1 MSTRSKTNNP
11 IPLTDPGVI
20 IRQANAAKRR
30 AAAIALKQQKQTPTQ
45 PSSPKSTNKKPL
57 AMDSG
62 DSTQTKQP
70 EPGSSNQTPGPFNHP
85 KESDMDNASFLRGL
99 LQLQHTAISQ
109 AKEDRKVIL
118 ADRQEDAARF
128 AILEEELLCLKVQ
141 VDSAD
146 QKLKV
151 SSSTSNKFDISKFKS
166 SDGPNYTGPYRE
178 VEPFI
183 KWLCGIHLFFNT
195 RKITADETRIL
206 VVGEL
211 IKETNTLAFYAN
223 GFDILVKDSWDVFQK
238 KLMDFALPP
247 LWRSDPKER
256 ARQLK
261 MNETETFLAYHTRA
275 RTLQSLINFGTI
287 TMTDFELAEAITFG
301 LTTELRALVNNF
313 QLLYQQPFDFT
324 AFEQR
329 VSLFYEGL
337 PKRTQ
342 NRPCGAS
349 GQLTSSTQQAP
360 PRSKDEN
367 IWRLHSYLDSM
378 GLCRHCNKAC
388 GSPVGACPGEK
399 NRSFVEIP
407 SSFITHYDAGT
418 PHSSTSR
425 SPTNQAATVAGISD
439 EGIAPAL
446 DQASISAMEEIDEEL
461 RLTIQEGYV
470 PLVKPRCIIVLLT
483 HAGENLRGLVD
494 TGSELNLITAQAAE
508 RSNMKISPMKSP
520 RMVNLALDNSTTS
533 PVILQNLA
541 SASLSDP
548 NSPTVFE
555 NVELAIGAITGD
567 YDMILGTPFLS
578 KFFLSISISQQAIR
592 CVHTGYE
599 LLDYQTIPV
608 IKETASS
615 YVPPAIAAMTSPKN
629 YSTESAEMTVLSE
642 FKDLFPE
649 DIPAI
654 SDTNEADYKILDGS
668 FPEKMQ
674 PV

>member
-128 AILEEELLCLKVQ
+128 AILEEELLRLKVQ

-178 VEPFI
+178 VKPFI
-183 KWLCGIHLFFNT
+183 KWLCGIHLFFDT

-223 GFDILVKDSWDVFQK
+223 GFDIL
-238 KLMDFALPP
+238 
-247 LWRSDPKER
+247 
-256 ARQLK
+256 
-261 MNETETFLAYHTRA
+261 
-275 RTLQSLINFGTI
+275 SLINFGTI

-342 NRPCGAS
+342 
-349 GQLTSSTQQAP
+349 
-360 PRSKDEN
+360 
-367 IWRLHSYLDSM
+367 
-378 GLCRHCNKAC
+378 
-388 GSPVGACPGEK
+388 
-399 NRSFVEIP
+399 
-407 SSFITHYDAGT
+407 
-418 PHSSTSR
+418 
-425 SPTNQAATVAGISD
+425 
-439 EGIAPAL
+439 
-446 DQASISAMEEIDEEL
+446 
-461 RLTIQEGYV
+461 
-470 PLVKPRCIIVLLT
+470 IVL
-483 HAGENLRGLVD
+483 V
-494 TGSELNLITAQAAE
+494 E
-508 RSNMKISPMKSP
+508 RQ
-520 RMVNLALDNSTTS
+520 DN
-533 PVILQNLA
+533 
-541 SASLSDP
+541 
-548 NSPTVFE
+548 
-555 NVELAIGAITGD
+555 
-567 YDMILGTPFLS
+567 
-578 KFFLSISISQQAIR
+578 
-592 CVHTGYE
+592 
-599 LLDYQTIPV
+599 
-608 IKETASS
+608 
-615 YVPPAIAAMTSPKN
+615 
-629 YSTESAEMTVLSE
+629 
-642 FKDLFPE
+642 
-649 DIPAI
+649 
-654 SDTNEADYKILDGS
+654 
-668 FPEKMQ
+668 
-674 PV
+674 